1 MLFKG
6 GGSQSVSEVILRSI
20 VTCSIASLWWIGA
33 VNPSLAAIEYAD
45 IAGGRVQGEVEAG
58 LASFK
63 GLPFAAPPLAGL
75 RWRAPQPVVA
85 WSGVRKADT
94 FARACIQPWG
104 DGPEPK
110 PSEDCLYLNVWTA
123 AATAKERR
131 PVMVWIHGG
140 GWSHGMSWQDLSY
153 GTKLAPEGA
162 VLVTIAYR
170 LGALGFLA
178 HPELTRES
186 GKGSGN
192 YGLLDTVAALKWV
205 QANIAQF
212 GGDPSRVTI
221 FGGSSGA
228 HIVSLL
234 AGAPAAKGL
243 YQRAIAQGG
252 VSFYSNLNRVPPEIS
267 PLTNLG
273 DAEERGQEFFKSLG
287 VPDLKSARRL
297 PADRIL
303 HAPDP
308 KAPGFGTI
316 IDGELIVGSNEDLFQ
331 QARFNDTPILV
342 GFTADELG
350 ATPPKA
356 LAEWMES
363 VIRGSG
369 CKEAQPA
376 IAKAYPRTNDAATS
390 MLRYLYRDFYVGWP
404 TWEWARLQSSKGHN
418 RAYIY
423 MFDVHGPEQPFGA
436 WHASEYPFV
445 FGNFPKPPT
454 PNDEA
459 VSALMRQYWINFA
472 AHGDPNGPGL
482 PIWKAFDEESQ
493 MAMVLSASSR
503 SQPLPNIT
511 GLEALDELLRCDL
524 ARGAP

>member
-1 MLFKG
+1 M
-6 GGSQSVSEVILRSI
+6 S
-20 VTCSIASLWWIGA
+20 
-33 VNPSLAAIEYAD
+33 
-45 IAGGRVQGEVEAG
+45 GRPRRLVA
-58 LASFK
+58 
-63 GLPFAAPPLAGL
+63 
-75 RWRAPQPVVA
+75 RHVVA
-85 WSGVRKADT
+85 GFIVRH
-94 FARACIQPWG
+94 
-104 DGPEPK
+104 E
-110 PSEDCLYLNVWTA
+110 
-123 AATAKERR
+123 
-131 PVMVWIHGG
+131 
-140 GWSHGMSWQDLSY
+140 
-153 GTKLAPEGA
+153 
-162 VLVTIAYR
+162 
-170 LGALGFLA
+170 
-178 HPELTRES
+178 
-186 GKGSGN
+186 
-192 YGLLDTVAALKWV
+192 
-205 QANIAQF
+205 
-212 GGDPSRVTI
+212 
-221 FGGSSGA
+221 
-228 HIVSLL
+228 

-493 MAMVLSASSR
+493 MAMVFSASSR

>member
-1 MLFKG
+1 MK
-6 GGSQSVSEVILRSI
+6 RP
-20 VTCSIASLWWIGA
+20 SLWLAIIVLLCAGA
-33 VNPSLAAIEYAD
+33 ANPSQAAIEYAQ
-45 IAGGRVQGEVEAG
+45 ITGGRVQGEVKDG

-63 GLPFAAPPLAGL
+63 GLPFAAPPVDAL
-75 RWRAPQPVVA
+75 RWRVPQPVIA
-85 WSGVRKADT
+85 WRGVRKADT
-94 FARACIQPWG
+94 FARACIQPWA
-104 DGPEPK
+104 DNPDPNL

-140 GWSHGMSWQDLSY
+140 GLTNGMSWQNLSY

-192 YGLLDTVAALKWV
+192 YGFFDVVAALKWV

-221 FGGSSGA
+221 FGGSSGG

-243 YQRAIAQGG
+243 FQRAIAQGG
-252 VSFYSNLNRVPPEIS
+252 VGFYPKFMRYPR
-267 PLTNLG
+267 PLA
-273 DAEERGQEFFKSLG
+273 DAENFGEDFFKSLG
-287 VPDLKSARRL
+287 VSDLKSARSL
-297 PADRIL
+297 PAEAIL
-303 HAPDP
+303 KAPDP
-308 KAPGFGTI
+308 GPSGFGSAM
-316 IDGELIVGSNEDLFQ
+316 DGGLIVGSNEELFQ

-342 GFTADELG
+342 GFTTDEIGAD
-350 ATPPKA
+350 PPKH
-356 LAEWMES
+356 LVEVMES
-363 VIRGSG
+363 VIGGSG
-369 CKEAQPA
+369 CKEAQSA
-376 IAKAYPRTNDAATS
+376 IAKAYPRTNDAETS
-390 MLRYLYRDFYVGWP
+390 MLRYLFRDFYVGWP
-404 TWEWARLQSSKGHN
+404 TWEWARLQSAKGRH
-418 RAYIY
+418 RAYVYI
-423 MFDVHGPEQPFGA
+423 FDVHGPEHPFGA
-436 WHASEYPFV
+436 WHAAEYPFV

-454 PNDEA
+454 PRGEA
-459 VSALMRQYWINFA
+459 VSALMRQYWVNFS

-493 MAMVLSASSR
+493 MAMVFSDSSH
-503 SQPLPNIT
+503 SQPLPNVM
-511 GLEALDELLRCDL
+511 GLKALDELLHCAKPQD
-524 ARGAP
+524 